1 MDSDH
6 QLGTGPDPQSGTEC
20 TGELAALAADLQSL
34 VDHLEID
41 RLEIVRR
48 SVVDDLHEL
57 RARAE
62 RILDGARTL
71 A

>member
-1 MDSDH
+1 MESDS
-6 QLGTGPDPQSGTEC
+6 QLRTGPTLQPGTDRSL
-20 TGELAALAADLQSL
+20 ELAALASDLRNL

-41 RLEIVRR
+41 RLEMVRR